1 MTSIEIFRSDPYL
14 SVSEATVVAVLE
26 EGIILDKTVFYPEGG
41 GQPGDIG
48 RIANN
53 IFEADVK
60 NTIKS
65 TNGIL
70 HLTDNKLGAISEG
83 DNVKIDI
90 DWERRYSLMRM
101 HTALHILCSIVDG
114 AVTGGSVGS
123 QKSRLD
129 FDIPGERPDKESL
142 TQELMEIVDRN
153 YPVTSS
159 WISDQE
165 LQQNPN
171 LIRTMSVKPPTGTGQ
186 VRMIRIGDNID
197 FQPCGGTHVKSTG
210 EVGKIKISKIE
221 NKGKQ
226 NRRINLTWDNC
237 C

>member
-1 MTSIEIFRSDPYL
+1 MTSTEIFRSDPYL
-14 SVSEATVVAVLE
+14 SSNEATVVAVLE
-26 EGIILDKTVFYPEGG
+26 EGLILDKTVFYPEGG

-53 IFEADVK
+53 TFEADVA

-65 TNGIL
+65 TGGIL
-70 HLTDNKLGAISEG
+70 HLIDNKLGSISAG
-83 DNVKIDI
+83 DDVKIDI

-114 AVTGGSVGS
+114 AVTGGSVGVL
-123 QKSRLD
+123 KSRLD

-142 TQELMEIVDRN
+142 TQKLMEIVDRN
-153 YPVTSS
+153 YPVVSS

-165 LQQNPN
+165 LQENPG

-186 VRMIRIGDNID
+186 VRMIRIGDAID

-210 EVGKIKISKIE
+210 EIGKIKISKIE

-226 NRRINLTWDNC
+226 NRRINLTWDN
-237 C
+237 

>member
-1 MTSIEIFRSDPYL
+1 MTSTEIFRSDPYL
-14 SVSEATVVAVLE
+14 SSNEATVVAVLE
-26 EGIILDKTVFYPEGG
+26 EGLILDKTVFYPEGG
-41 GQPGDIG
+41 GQPGDMG

-53 IFEADVK
+53 TFEADVT

-65 TNGIL
+65 TGGIL
-70 HLTDNKLGAISEG
+70 HLIDNKLGSISAG
-83 DNVKIDI
+83 DDVKIDI

-114 AVTGGSVGS
+114 AVTGGSVGV

-142 TQELMEIVDRN
+142 TQQLMEIVDRN
-153 YPVTSS
+153 YPVVPS

-165 LQQNPN
+165 LQENPD

-186 VRMIRIGDNID
+186 VRMIRIGDAID

-210 EVGKIKISKIE
+210 EIGKIKISKIE

-226 NRRINLTWDNC
+226 NRRINLTWDN
-237 C
+237 

>member
-14 SVSEATVVAVLE
+14 SVSEAMVVAVLE
-26 EGIILDKTVFYPEGG
+26 EGLILDRTVFYPEGG

-142 TQELMEIVDRN
+142 TQEFMEIVDRN

-226 NRRINLTWDNC
+226 NRRINLTWDN
-237 C
+237 

>member
-1 MTSIEIFRSDPYL
+1 MTSTEIFRSDPYL
-14 SVSEATVVAVLE
+14 SSSEATVVAVQE
-26 EGIILDKTVFYPEGG
+26 ESLILDKTVFYPEGG

-53 IFEADVK
+53 IFGADVT

-65 TNGIL
+65 TDGIL
-70 HLTDNKLGAISEG
+70 HLTDNKRGLISVG
-83 DNVKIDI
+83 DNVEIDI

-114 AVTGGSVGS
+114 AVTGGSVGV

-142 TQELMEIVDRN
+142 TQQLMEIVDRN
-153 YPVTSS
+153 YPVVSS

-165 LQQNPN
+165 LQENPD

-186 VRMIRIGDNID
+186 VRMIRIGDAID

-210 EVGKIKISKIE
+210 EIGKIKVSKIE

-226 NRRINLTWDNC
+226 NRRINLTWDN
-237 C
+237 

>member
-1 MTSIEIFRSDPYL
+1 MTSTEIFRSDPYL
-14 SVSEATVVAVLE
+14 SSSEATVVAVRE
-26 EGIILDKTVFYPEGG
+26 EGLILDKTVFYPEGG

-53 IFEADVK
+53 IFGADVT

-65 TNGIL
+65 TDGIL
-70 HLTDNKLGAISEG
+70 HLTDNKLGSILVG
-83 DNVKIDI
+83 DNVEIDI

-114 AVTGGSVGS
+114 AVTGGSVGV

-142 TQELMEIVDRN
+142 TQQLMEIVDRN
-153 YPVTSS
+153 YPVVSS

-165 LQQNPN
+165 LQENPD

-186 VRMIRIGDNID
+186 VRMIRIGDAID

-210 EVGKIKISKIE
+210 EIGKIKVSKIE

-226 NRRINLTWDNC
+226 NRRINLTWDN
-237 C
+237 

>member
-1 MTSIEIFRSDPYL
+1 MTSIEIFRSDSYL
-14 SVSEATVVAVLE
+14 SSIEATVVAVLE
-26 EGIILDKTVFYPEGG
+26 EGLILDKTVFYPEGG

-53 IFEADVK
+53 IYEADVT

-65 TNGIL
+65 TDGIL
-70 HLTDNKLGAISEG
+70 HLIDNKFGSISEG
-83 DNVKIDI
+83 DNVTIDI
-90 DWERRYSLMRM
+90 DWERRYALMRM
-101 HTALHILCSIVDG
+101 HTALHILCSVVDG
-114 AVTGGSVGS
+114 AVTGGSVGI

-129 FDIPGERPDKESL
+129 FDIPGARPDKEGL
-142 TQELMEIVDRN
+142 TQQLMEIVDRN
-153 YPVTSS
+153 HPVMSS

-165 LQQNPN
+165 LQRNPG

-186 VRMIRIGDNID
+186 VRMIRIGDDID

-210 EVGKIKISKIE
+210 EIGKIKISKIE

-226 NRRINLTWDNC
+226 NRRINLTWDTC
-237 C
+237 W

>member
-1 MTSIEIFRSDPYL
+1 MTSIEIFRSEPYL
-14 SVSEATVVAVLE
+14 SASEAMVVAVLE
-26 EGIILDKTVFYPEGG
+26 EGLILDKTVFYPEGG

-226 NRRINLTWDNC
+226 NRRINLTWDN
-237 C
+237 

>member
-1 MTSIEIFRSDPYL
+1 MTSIEIFRSDSYL
-14 SVSEATVVAVLE
+14 SSIEATVVAVIE
-26 EGIILDKTVFYPEGG
+26 EGLILDKTVFYPEGG

-53 IFEADVK
+53 IYEADVT

-65 TNGIL
+65 ADGIL
-70 HLTDNKLGAISEG
+70 HLIDNKFGSLFEG
-83 DNVKIDI
+83 DNVTIDI
-90 DWERRYSLMRM
+90 DWERRYALMRM
-101 HTALHILCSIVDG
+101 HTALHILCSVVDG
-114 AVTGGSVGS
+114 AVTGGSVGI

-129 FDIPGERPDKESL
+129 FDIPGARPDKESL
-142 TQELMEIVDRN
+142 TQQLMEIVDRN
-153 YPVTSS
+153 YPVVSS

-165 LQQNPN
+165 LQRNPG

-186 VRMIRIGDNID
+186 VRMIRIGDDID

-210 EVGKIKISKIE
+210 EIGKIKISKIE

-226 NRRINLTWDNC
+226 NRRINLTWDTC
-237 C
+237 S

>member
-14 SVSEATVVAVLE
+14 SASEAMVVAVLE
-26 EGIILDKTVFYPEGG
+26 EGLILDKTVFYPEGG
-41 GQPGDIG
+41 GQPGDVG

-226 NRRINLTWDNC
+226 NRRINLTWDN
-237 C
+237 

>member
-14 SVSEATVVAVLE
+14 SASEATVVAVLE
-26 EGIILDKTVFYPEGG
+26 EGLILDKTVFYPEGG

-53 IFEADVK
+53 IYEADVK

-153 YPVTSS
+153 YPVMSS

-165 LQQNPN
+165 LQKNPD

-186 VRMIRIGDNID
+186 VRMIRIGNAID

-210 EVGKIKISKIE
+210 EIGKIKISKIE

-226 NRRINLTWDNC
+226 NRRINLTWDN
-237 C
+237 

>member
-1 MTSIEIFRSDPYL
+1 MTSIEIFRSDSYL
-14 SVSEATVVAVLE
+14 SSVEATVVAVLE
-26 EGIILDKTVFYPEGG
+26 EGLILDKTVFYPEGG

-48 RIANN
+48 KIANN
-53 IFEADVK
+53 IFEANVT

-65 TNGIL
+65 TDGIL
-70 HLTDNKLGAISEG
+70 HLIDNKLGPISEG
-83 DNVKIDI
+83 DNVTIDI
-90 DWERRYSLMRM
+90 DWERRYALMRM
-101 HTALHILCSIVDG
+101 HTALHILCSVVDG
-114 AVTGGSVGS
+114 AVTGGSVGT

-142 TQELMEIVDRN
+142 TQQLMEIVDRN
-153 YPVTSS
+153 YPVMSS

-165 LQQNPN
+165 LQRNPG

-186 VRMIRIGDNID
+186 VRMIRIGDDID

-210 EVGKIKISKIE
+210 EIGKIKISKIE

-226 NRRINLTWDNC
+226 NRRINLTWDN
-237 C
+237 

>member
-14 SVSEATVVAVLE
+14 SASEAMVVAVLE
-26 EGIILDKTVFYPEGG
+26 EGLILDKTVFYPEGG

-123 QKSRLD
+123 HKSRLD

-142 TQELMEIVDRN
+142 TKELMEIVDRN

-226 NRRINLTWDNC
+226 NRRINLTWDN
-237 C
+237 

>member
-1 MTSIEIFRSDPYL
+1 MTSIEIFRSDSYL
-14 SVSEATVVAVLE
+14 SSIEATVVAVLE
-26 EGIILDKTVFYPEGG
+26 EGLILDKTVFYPEGG

-48 RIANN
+48 RIVNN
-53 IFEADVK
+53 MFEADVT

-65 TNGIL
+65 TDGIL
-70 HLTDNKLGAISEG
+70 HLIDNKLGPISEG
-83 DNVKIDI
+83 DNVTIDI
-90 DWERRYSLMRM
+90 DWERRYALMRM
-101 HTALHILCSIVDG
+101 HTALHILCSVVDG
-114 AVTGGSVGS
+114 AVTGGSVGI

-142 TQELMEIVDRN
+142 TQQLMEIVDRN
-153 YPVTSS
+153 YPVMSS

-165 LQQNPN
+165 LQRNPG

-186 VRMIRIGDNID
+186 VRMIRIGDDID

-210 EVGKIKISKIE
+210 EIGKIKISKIE

-226 NRRINLTWDNC
+226 NRRINLTWDN
-237 C
+237 

>member
-1 MTSIEIFRSDPYL
+1 MTSKEIFRSDPYL
-14 SVSEATVVAVLE
+14 SSSEATVVAVQE
-26 EGIILDKTVFYPEGG
+26 ESLILDKTVFYPEGG

-53 IFEADVK
+53 NFEADVT

-65 TNGIL
+65 TDCIL
-70 HLTDNKLGAISEG
+70 HLIDNKLGSISVG

-90 DWERRYSLMRM
+90 DWQRRYLLMRM

-114 AVTGGSVGS
+114 AVTGGSVGV

-142 TQELMEIVDRN
+142 TQQLMEIVDRN
-153 YPVTSS
+153 YPVMSS

-165 LQQNPN
+165 LQENPD

-186 VRMIRIGDNID
+186 VRMIRIGDAID
-197 FQPCGGTHVKSTG
+197 FQPCGGTHVNSTG
-210 EVGKIKISKIE
+210 EIGKIKISKIE

-226 NRRINLTWDNC
+226 NRRINLTWDN
-237 C
+237 

>member
-1 MTSIEIFRSDPYL
+1 MTSTEIFRSDPYL
-14 SVSEATVVAVLE
+14 SSNEATVVAVLE
-26 EGIILDKTVFYPEGG
+26 EGLILDKTVFYPEGG
-41 GQPGDIG
+41 GQPGDMG

-53 IFEADVK
+53 TFEADVT

-65 TNGIL
+65 TVGIL
-70 HLTDNKLGAISEG
+70 HLIDNKLGSISAG
-83 DNVKIDI
+83 DDVKIDI

-114 AVTGGSVGS
+114 AVTGGSVGV

-142 TQELMEIVDRN
+142 TQQLTEIVDRN
-153 YPVTSS
+153 YPVVSS

-165 LQQNPN
+165 LQENPD

-186 VRMIRIGDNID
+186 VRMIRIGDAID
-197 FQPCGGTHVKSTG
+197 FQPCGGTHVNSTG
-210 EVGKIKISKIE
+210 EIGKIKVSKIE

-226 NRRINLTWDNC
+226 NRRINLTWDN
-237 C
+237 

>member
-1 MTSIEIFRSDPYL
+1 MTSIEIFRSDSYL
-14 SVSEATVVAVLE
+14 SSVEATVVAVLE
-26 EGIILDKTVFYPEGG
+26 EGLILDKTVFYPEGG
-41 GQPGDIG
+41 GQPGDTG

-53 IFEADVK
+53 IFEADVT

-65 TNGIL
+65 TDGIL
-70 HLTDNKLGAISEG
+70 HLIDNKLGPISEG
-83 DNVKIDI
+83 DNVTIDI
-90 DWERRYSLMRM
+90 DWERRYALMRM
-101 HTALHILCSIVDG
+101 HTALHILCSVVDG
-114 AVTGGSVGS
+114 AVTGGSVGI

-142 TQELMEIVDRN
+142 TQQLMEIVDKN
-153 YPVTSS
+153 YPVMSS

-165 LQQNPN
+165 LQRNPG

-186 VRMIRIGDNID
+186 VRMIRIGDDID

-210 EVGKIKISKIE
+210 EIGKIKISKIE

-226 NRRINLTWDNC
+226 NRRINLTWDN
-237 C
+237 

>member
-1 MTSIEIFRSDPYL
+1 
-14 SVSEATVVAVLE
+14 VVAVLE
-26 EGIILDKTVFYPEGG
+26 EGLILDKTVFYPEGG
-41 GQPGDIG
+41 GQPGDTG

-53 IFEADVK
+53 IFEADVT

-65 TNGIL
+65 TDGIL
-70 HLTDNKLGAISEG
+70 HLVDNKLGPISEG
-83 DNVKIDI
+83 DNVVIDI
-90 DWERRYSLMRM
+90 DWERRYALMRM
-101 HTALHILCSIVDG
+101 HTALHILCSVVDG
-114 AVTGGSVGS
+114 AVTGGSVGT

-142 TQELMEIVDRN
+142 TQQLMEIVDRN
-153 YPVTSS
+153 YPVMSS

-165 LQQNPN
+165 LQRNPG

-186 VRMIRIGDNID
+186 VRMIRIGDDID

-210 EVGKIKISKIE
+210 EIGKIKISKIE

-226 NRRINLTWDNC
+226 NRRINLTWDN
-237 C
+237 

>member
-1 MTSIEIFRSDPYL
+1 MTSTEIFRSDPYL
-14 SVSEATVVAVLE
+14 SSSEATVVAVRE
-26 EGIILDKTVFYPEGG
+26 EGLILDKTVFYPEGG

-53 IFEADVK
+53 IFGADVT

-65 TNGIL
+65 TDGIL
-70 HLTDNKLGAISEG
+70 HLTDNKLGSISVG
-83 DNVKIDI
+83 DNVEIDI

-114 AVTGGSVGS
+114 AVTGGSVGV

-142 TQELMEIVDRN
+142 TQQLMEIVDRN
-153 YPVTSS
+153 YPVVSS

-165 LQQNPN
+165 LQENPD

-186 VRMIRIGDNID
+186 VRMIRIGDAID

-210 EVGKIKISKIE
+210 EIGKIKISKIE

-226 NRRINLTWDNC
+226 NRRINLTWDN
-237 C
+237 

>member
-1 MTSIEIFRSDPYL
+1 MTSIEIFRSDSYL
-14 SVSEATVVAVLE
+14 SSIEATVVAVLE
-26 EGIILDKTVFYPEGG
+26 EGLILDKTVFYPEGG

-48 RIANN
+48 KIANN
-53 IFEADVK
+53 IFEANVT

-65 TNGIL
+65 TDGIL
-70 HLTDNKLGAISEG
+70 HLIDNKLGPISEG
-83 DNVKIDI
+83 DNVTIDI
-90 DWERRYSLMRM
+90 DWERRYALMRM
-101 HTALHILCSIVDG
+101 HTALHILCSVVDG
-114 AVTGGSVGS
+114 AVTGGSVGI

-142 TQELMEIVDRN
+142 TQQLMEIVDRN
-153 YPVTSS
+153 YPVMSS

-165 LQQNPN
+165 LQRNPG

-186 VRMIRIGDNID
+186 VRMIRIGDDID

-210 EVGKIKISKIE
+210 EIGKIKISKIE

-226 NRRINLTWDNC
+226 NRRINLTWDN
-237 C
+237 